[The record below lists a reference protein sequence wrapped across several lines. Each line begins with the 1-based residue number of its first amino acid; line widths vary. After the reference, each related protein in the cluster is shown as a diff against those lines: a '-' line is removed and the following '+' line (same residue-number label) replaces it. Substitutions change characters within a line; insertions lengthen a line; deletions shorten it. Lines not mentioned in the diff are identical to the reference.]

1 MNQQAISIQQAYD
14 FQEEL
19 VRKAKLIDW
28 YEGFDNIWYTPDC
41 AWVYFSHNNRWD
53 TEYETTYLT
62 KELIEMSDEDI
73 KKYVEKRYNDRIKKL
88 EQEKANKIKQDILES
103 ERLIKYHTEQLEKLQ
118 KLPPN

>member
-1 MNQQAISIQQAYD
+1 
-14 FQEEL
+14 
-19 VRKAKLIDW
+19 
-28 YEGFDNIWYTPDC
+28 
-41 AWVYFSHNNRWD
+41 
-53 TEYETTYLT
+53 
-62 KELIEMSDEDI
+62 MSDEDI